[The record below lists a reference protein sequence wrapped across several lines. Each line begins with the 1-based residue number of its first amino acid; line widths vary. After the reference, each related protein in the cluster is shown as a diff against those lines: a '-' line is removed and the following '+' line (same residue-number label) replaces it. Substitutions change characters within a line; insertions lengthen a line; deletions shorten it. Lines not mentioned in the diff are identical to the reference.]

1 MDSKRYRSPPA
12 RCGLGVVV
20 AAAAEPTAAD
30 RAGRLSCAR
39 GVWAGLAL
47 ARTAAL
53 MAGLAL
59 AGCRHW
65 ADQASGEVSDSTFV
79 ASMADLRRAVQPGG
93 VESARDS
100 AGRAAVRDS
109 ILAKHG
115 VTAATLER
123 AARAL
128 AQNPNHA
135 ADVARAIDHKVE
147 LAAAAAPP
155 VQPSPPAPTQPAT
168 PATQQGASP
177 APVPPPTNQ
186 PARPHGPAKSVPPS
200 AGSASRA

>member
-1 MDSKRYRSPPA
+1 VAGA
-12 RCGLGVVV
+12 RTGPVLVLTAVLTAVV
-20 AAAAEPTAAD
+20 T
-30 RAGRLSCAR
+30 
-39 GVWAGLAL
+39 AGLAL
-47 ARTAAL
+47 
-53 MAGLAL
+53 G
-59 AGCRHW
+59 GCRRW
-65 ADQASGEVSDSTFV
+65 AGQASGEVSDSTFV
-79 ASMADLRRAVQPGG
+79 AAMADLRRAVQPGG

-115 VTAATLER
+115 VTAASLER

-128 AQNPNHA
+128 AKNPDHA

-155 VQPSPPAPTQPAT
+155 VQPSSPALAQPGT
-168 PATQQGASP
+168 PAKPQGAAP

-186 PARPHGPAKSVPPS
+186 PTRPNGPGKPVPPS